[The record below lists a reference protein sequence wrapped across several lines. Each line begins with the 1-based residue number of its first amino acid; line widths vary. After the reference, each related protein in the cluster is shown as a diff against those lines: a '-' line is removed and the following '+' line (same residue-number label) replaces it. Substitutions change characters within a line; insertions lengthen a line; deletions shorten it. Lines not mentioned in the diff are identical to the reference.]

1 MTIQHTPGPWKV
13 EAEDGQHLYHKHR
26 YITAGEDDTDAWEI
40 VARVSDAQNQEANS
54 RLIAAA
60 PELLDVVKMALLNC
74 CIDNHAGADDFTCV
88 FCNAARAVIAKATGE
103 TK

>member
-1 MTIQHTPGPWKV
+1 MTTDKFTPGPRKV
-13 EAEDGQHLYHKHR
+13 EAEDGPHLYHKHR

-60 PELLDVVKMALLNC
+60 PDLLDALTAILPYVP
-74 CIDNHAGADDFTCV
+74 DWTAPTEVYD
-88 FCNAARAVIAKATGE
+88 RAVTAIAKA
-103 TK
+103 KVAP